1 MNSISDI
8 LHTML
13 KNSDLSKFP
22 DLSKFTSDISINIFP
37 SNNMNIPNNMNIS
50 EMNIHDIISNL
61 KTIISPQP
69 KIKKVDSLSNYIS
82 RIKNILFYSFF
93 GICFYSFTHF
103 SNNIYHNLNHNN
115 NHNIC
120 NLSTYN
126 QNKYDNNYDNNYNN
140 NDIYMRWTGYILLIV
155 FGIILYKKVVLSFA
169 FLCISLFF
177 PEFNYIFTRE
187 IPLFIVLST
196 CILYIIQL
204 CRCKITFR
212 HILECLLLYPIFSFF
227 QNISFSSFY
236 FIILSLFL
244 ISSYFIHGTTFGFTS
259 HTFYSILFIFGYM
272 IIYHYLSM
280 IQNTKSENI
289 NSFIHLHSDPNINSN
304 LYKNIYSLSDTSTPN
319 YIFIYSKVPKNN
331 HGEIIHNDISMSSI
345 QDISQ
350 NDISSCYI

>member
-1 MNSISDI
+1 
-8 LHTML
+8 
-13 KNSDLSKFP
+13 
-22 DLSKFTSDISINIFP
+22 
-37 SNNMNIPNNMNIS
+37 
-50 EMNIHDIISNL
+50 
-61 KTIISPQP
+61 
-69 KIKKVDSLSNYIS
+69 
-82 RIKNILFYSFF
+82 
-93 GICFYSFTHF
+93 
-103 SNNIYHNLNHNN
+103 
-115 NHNIC
+115 
-120 NLSTYN
+120 
-126 QNKYDNNYDNNYNN
+126 
-140 NDIYMRWTGYILLIV
+140 MRWTGYILLIV

-187 IPLFIVLST
+187 IPLFIISST

-204 CRCKITFR
+204 CRCKITYR
-212 HILECLLLYPIFSFF
+212 HILECLLLYPVFSFF

-244 ISSYFIHGTTFGFTS
+244 LSSYFIHGTTFGFTS

-289 NSFIHLHSDPNINSN
+289 NSN
-304 LYKNIYSLSDTSTPN
+304 LYKNIYSLSNTSTPN
-319 YIFIYSKVPKNN
+319 YIFIYSKVPKNI

-350 NDISSCYI
+350 NDITSCYI